1 VGQEVSNAAG
11 CLFIVATPIGNR
23 EDISLRAL
31 ETLRCVDRVAAED
44 TRHSRRLL
52 AHLGIDRPIMSLHEH
67 NESRATQRILE
78 LLLEGESIALISDAG
93 TPLISDPGF
102 PLVRACL
109 AQGVKV
115 VPVPGA
121 CALIAALSV
130 SGQPTDRFRFE
141 GFLPRKRQARRSYL
155 RRMATESATL
165 VFYESSHRILESL
178 CDLRD
183 VFGADRA
190 ATLARELTKVHETV
204 RTGTL
209 GELVAWVEGDDDQ
222 RRGEFV
228 LIIGGMPAGAAGP
241 MDSDKLLTVLLEE
254 LPIKQAATLAARV
267 TGEKRNQVYRRA
279 LALQR

>member
-1 VGQEVSNAAG
+1 M
-11 CLFIVATPIGNR
+11 
-23 EDISLRAL
+23 AL
-31 ETLRCVDRVAAED
+31 GT
-44 TRHSRRLL
+44 LL
-52 AHLGIDRPIMSLHEH
+52 AAVALPFVALPAVLALHRRP
-67 NESRATQRILE
+67 N
-78 LLLEGESIALISDAG
+78 
-93 TPLISDPGF
+93 
-102 PLVRACL
+102 
-109 AQGVKV
+109 
-115 VPVPGA
+115 
-121 CALIAALSV
+121 
-130 SGQPTDRFRFE
+130 
-141 GFLPRKRQARRSYL
+141 L
-155 RRMATESATL
+155 REAATL

-204 RTGTL
+204 RTATL